1 MKLKDLQE
9 TASAGATGAGN
20 IATSTAVP
28 NEKVVSADANDVGM
42 FPIVRRNPKKKIK
55 KNVSESQILNEFS
68 IGEIIEA
75 MRKKGIPVDRAAIAR
90 LMRLRNLG
98 NISRS
103 VLKQAGLGDLIGGDR
118 PAESVNE
125 RRQYDKDGNPVLMW
139 YELEKKKKKKS
150 PDNATSDNTTKD
162 LFGKHIKFH
171 TKESEMPIYSG
182 EVFMVINN
190 EDALNLILQKVGD
203 KIQRHENNIIVVDQ
217 GRADKIE
224 KFLHTK
230 GYDKGEDYMVM
241 QKEQNIN
248 EGVLDSVDD
257 EGVLVKAQLYS
268 LAKRAIEL
276 HQMLTDTDEIEG
288 WIQSHIAVAND
299 NILSVYQYMDYEAET
314 LEEPAP
320 APAPEI
326 EAVDIVDELP
336 PVEMES
342 IDPSIAKRWDK
353 IVVNA
358 TKELESA

>member
-68 IGEIIEA
+68 IGEIIAA

-103 VLKQAGLGDLIGGDR
+103 VLKQAGLGDLIGGEQTE
-118 PAESVNE
+118 AN
-125 RRQYDKDGNPVLMW
+125 
-139 YELEKKKKKKS
+139 
-150 PDNATSDNTTKD
+150 
-162 LFGKHIKFH
+162 
-171 TKESEMPIYSG
+171 EMPVYSG

-217 GRADKIE
+217 DRADKIE
-224 KFLHTK
+224 KFLHIK

-276 HQMLTDTDEIEG
+276 HQMITDTEEIEG

-299 NILSVYQYMDYEAET
+299 NINSVHQYMDYEATT

-320 APAPEI
+320 EP
-326 EAVDIVDELP
+326 EAVDVVDELP

>member
-68 IGEIIEA
+68 IGEIIVA

-98 NISRS
+98 NISRG
-103 VLKQAGLGDLIGGDR
+103 VLKQAGLGDLIGGEQTE
-118 PAESVNE
+118 A
-125 RRQYDKDGNPVLMW
+125 
-139 YELEKKKKKKS
+139 
-150 PDNATSDNTTKD
+150 
-162 LFGKHIKFH
+162 
-171 TKESEMPIYSG
+171 SEMPVYSG

-217 GRADKIE
+217 DRADKIE
-224 KFLHTK
+224 KFLHIK

-276 HQMLTDTDEIEG
+276 HQMITDTEEIEG

-299 NILSVYQYMDYEAET
+299 NINSVHQYMDYEAQT
-314 LEEPAP
+314 LEEPALEP
-320 APAPEI
+320 

>member
-55 KNVSESQILNEFS
+55 KNVNVSESQILNEFS
-68 IGEIIEA
+68 ISEIIAA
-75 MRKKGIPVDRAAIAR
+75 MRKKGIPIDRAAIAR

-103 VLKQAGLGDLIGGDR
+103 VLKQAGLGDLIGGEQTE
-118 PAESVNE
+118 AN
-125 RRQYDKDGNPVLMW
+125 
-139 YELEKKKKKKS
+139 
-150 PDNATSDNTTKD
+150 
-162 LFGKHIKFH
+162 
-171 TKESEMPIYSG
+171 EMPIYSG

-203 KIQRHENNIIVVDQ
+203 KIQQHENNIIVVDQ
-217 GRADKIE
+217 DRADKIE
-224 KFLHTK
+224 KFLHIK

-276 HQMLTDTDEIEG
+276 HQMITDTEEIEG
-288 WIQSHIAVAND
+288 WVQSHIAVAND
-299 NILSVYQYMDYEAET
+299 NINSVHQYMDYEAQT

-320 APAPEI
+320 EP

-342 IDPSIAKRWDK
+342 IDPLITKKWDK
-353 IVVNA
+353 IVANA
-358 TKELESA
+358 TKELESV

>member
-68 IGEIIEA
+68 IGEIIAA

-98 NISRS
+98 NISRG
-103 VLKQAGLGDLIGGDR
+103 VLKQAGLGDLIGGEQTE
-118 PAESVNE
+118 A
-125 RRQYDKDGNPVLMW
+125 
-139 YELEKKKKKKS
+139 
-150 PDNATSDNTTKD
+150 
-162 LFGKHIKFH
+162 
-171 TKESEMPIYSG
+171 SEMPVYSG

-217 GRADKIE
+217 DRADKIE
-224 KFLHTK
+224 KFLHIK

-276 HQMLTDTDEIEG
+276 HQMITDTEEIEG

-299 NILSVYQYMDYEAET
+299 NINSVHQYMDYEATT
-314 LEEPAP
+314 LEEPV
-320 APAPEI
+320 PEV
-326 EAVDIVDELP
+326 EEVDVIDELP

>member
-68 IGEIIEA
+68 IGEIIVA

-98 NISRS
+98 NISRG
-103 VLKQAGLGDLIGGDR
+103 VLKQAGLGDLIGGEQTE
-118 PAESVNE
+118 A
-125 RRQYDKDGNPVLMW
+125 
-139 YELEKKKKKKS
+139 
-150 PDNATSDNTTKD
+150 
-162 LFGKHIKFH
+162 
-171 TKESEMPIYSG
+171 SEMPVYSG

-217 GRADKIE
+217 DRADKIE
-224 KFLHTK
+224 KFLHIK

-276 HQMLTDTDEIEG
+276 HQMITDTEEIEG

-299 NILSVYQYMDYEAET
+299 NVNSVYQYMDYESQT

-320 APAPEI
+320 EP
-326 EAVDIVDELP
+326 EAVDVVDELP

>member
-68 IGEIIEA
+68 IGEIIAA

-98 NISRS
+98 NISRG
-103 VLKQAGLGDLIGGDR
+103 VLKQAGLGDLIGGEQTE
-118 PAESVNE
+118 A
-125 RRQYDKDGNPVLMW
+125 
-139 YELEKKKKKKS
+139 
-150 PDNATSDNTTKD
+150 
-162 LFGKHIKFH
+162 
-171 TKESEMPIYSG
+171 SEMPVYSG

-217 GRADKIE
+217 DRADKIE
-224 KFLHTK
+224 KFLHIK

-276 HQMLTDTDEIEG
+276 HQMITDTEEIEG

-299 NILSVYQYMDYEAET
+299 NINSVHQYMDYEATT
-314 LEEPAP
+314 LEEPV
-320 APAPEI
+320 PEV
-326 EAVDIVDELP
+326 EEVDVVDELP
-336 PVEMES
+336 PIEMES